1 MLTELLSR
9 KFLLTIGFSIL
20 GFYLVMTGKLDAGQF
35 MIALGA
41 NLGVYATANTAESIF
56 NNTIKTNDNK
66 PE

>member
-1 MLTELLSR
+1 M
-9 KFLLTIGFSIL
+9 ID
-20 GFYLVMTGKLDAGQF
+20 KLDAAQF